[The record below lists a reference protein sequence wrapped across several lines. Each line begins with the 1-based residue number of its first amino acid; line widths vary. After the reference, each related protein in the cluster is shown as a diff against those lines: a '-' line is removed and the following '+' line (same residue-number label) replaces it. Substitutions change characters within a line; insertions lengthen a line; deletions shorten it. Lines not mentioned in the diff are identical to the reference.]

1 MSLNRKSVLVPLLGL
16 YLCILGAKLFVIGHH
31 GNPTPFWDQWDAEAA
46 SLYLPLAGG
55 NLDLAE
61 LIAPHNEH
69 RILWTRLLGLLEL
82 KLNGGIWDPLFQMV
96 VNAGIHSL
104 AILLLLFGLR
114 KELPE
119 GAFIP
124 LVLFSLIL
132 VVPFGWENTLAG
144 FQSQFYF
151 LLLFGVLSIGWLTAA
166 LPLSGRWWLGFA
178 AMVAS
183 GFSVASGFLVGL
195 AVAAAYF
202 FQMLLADRKADR
214 RKCIGMG
221 LLLAYAAF
229 AHGFTPAVEAHA
241 PLKAAGIHDF
251 SLSILKALAFPF
263 TAVPCLAI
271 FTQLPVLA
279 CTWRGVADH
288 RAGRKP
294 GLPWFLWATILWLY
308 LNAAATAYG
317 RGAGGAAPASRYMDT
332 LALLNVV
339 NFAAGLH
346 LVSMF
351 PGRRMKFALA
361 GWSIILLV
369 GGLGIFGH
377 SLCHVIHNEARLR
390 RIQESNVRRFLED
403 FDRECMEQIPYYSIP
418 YPTATRLI
426 DLLENETI
434 RDFLPT
440 PLRRPVPADPSR
452 QPGFM
457 ANGAPVPLEPKV
469 HGPVWGS
476 CGAEGNAWVGSM
488 LREYYPP
495 QRGGFL
501 EISVAGQP
509 FEDGMNFRIQ
519 DMEGRPLR
527 HFKPTCRAKTSWRS
541 LYFRNPGRPFQIIAE
556 DNSPHHW
563 FAFAEPKEIGAGT
576 LLARA
581 ALRYWFLF
589 AGIGGGM
596 LAWVIMGIFPGNAAP
611 KREADIQAPL
621 AIPRTPISLPRWKAA
636 LPALLL
642 FILAFAL
649 FSPSL
654 RYGLVDLDDITYVA
668 NNTAV
673 LEGLSASS
681 IRQAFSLDNPTATM
695 YMPLL
700 WISFMA
706 DVEWLGAT
714 PDHPW
719 GFHFTN
725 VLLHAVNSV
734 LLFSLLLAFCKKPWR
749 AFFFAALWA
758 VHPLRVESVAWVTER
773 KDVLSG
779 LFALLSVGAYVW
791 AGRQMSAPGG
801 APSPARALSLPPTI
815 AALLF
820 FALGLLVKPSLA
832 PIPFVLLLLD
842 FWPLRRFELSWPS
855 ARRAAPRLLL
865 EKIFFF
871 LLAGLAAYGT
881 VRGHQVVTGEIAVPI
896 SLRLLSVPLAY
907 GFYLLK
913 TFLPL
918 NLTVLYLSFSS
929 WVPPSVLVAS
939 AILAGGLLL
948 VPTLIVW
955 RLRDSCPNQLVGW
968 LWFLGMLVPVSG
980 LIPIPSNDVADRFS
994 YLPAMGLSIA
1004 FLFLLPSDP
1013 GDQRAGRWIRPVL
1026 SLAVLTALSFLSLR
1040 QLPAWQNTAALYAR
1054 VLDVFPRHA
1063 TALKARAI
1071 QLIRDTGDFRQA
1083 DRMISK
1089 ALSAEPRHWEA
1100 HFTKAQCLSE
1110 LESPAAAQRH
1120 LLGIM
1125 PPSSLFTSVAWHRD
1139 LARYA
1144 LMLGQHEEAIRHAD
1158 QALALL
1164 PPHDLSQTPILML
1177 ALAAAYEQGDL
1188 PRALA
1193 YAHRFPPYANK
1204 TSLELA
1210 DLLPHYVFQWVGG
1223 YRRDAVAYFRRLTD
1237 AAADRP
1243 DILNNVAWGLATANW
1258 SPADPQEVLGLAQRL
1273 LALVPDPNP
1282 GILDTLAVAQANAG
1296 DFLAARQTLESALAL
1311 FPDERDPQLQLF
1323 MDRLATRLALYQHE
1337 RPYREDAFT
1346 RMYMTFFG
1354 ELSRLRPLELP

>member
-791 AGRQMSAPGG
+791 AGRRMSAPGG

-865 EKIFFF
+865 HMAPFF
-871 LLAGLAAYGT
+871 LLGVLAAFGT
-881 VRGHQVVTGEIAVPI
+881 VLTHQNMSGDIPR
-896 SLRLLSVPLAY
+896 SLALRILAVPLAY
-907 GFYLLK
+907 VFYLGK
-913 TFLPL
+913 VFLPR
-918 NLTVLYLSFSS
+918 NLTPLYSPFESWARPDVLTA
-929 WVPPSVLVAS
+929 AS
-939 AILAGGLLL
+939 LLAAFLLL
-948 VPTLIVW
+948 ALTVW
-955 RLRDSCPNQLVGW
+955 FWRQRIRRPNVLTGW
-968 LWFLGMLVPVSG
+968 LWFLGMMAPASG
-980 LIPIPSNDVADRFS
+980 IIPIPMNDVADRFT
-994 YLPAMGLSIA
+994 YFPAAGLSVA
-1004 FLFLLPSDP
+1004 LLFLWPSRP
-1013 GDQRAGRWIRPVL
+1013 VSRAGSWLRMT
-1026 SLAVLTALSFLSLR
+1026 LAGGGLALLARLTALQS
-1040 QLPAWQNTAALYAR
+1040 PAWANTNAFYDR
-1054 VLDVFPRHA
+1054 VLAVYPDHA
-1063 TALKARAI
+1063 TALKARAG
-1071 QLIRDTGDFRQA
+1071 QLIRNHGDFVRA
-1083 DRMISK
+1083 NELVAR
-1089 ALSAEPRHWEA
+1089 ALQAEPLHWGA
-1100 HFTKAQCLSE
+1100 HFIKAQCLAE
-1110 LESPAAAQRH
+1110 LEGPAAALRH
-1120 LLGIM
+1120 MQQIA
-1125 PPSSLFTSVAWHRD
+1125 PPTSRYAYVDWCRD
-1139 LARYA
+1139 CARYA
-1144 LMLGQHEEAIRHAD
+1144 LMLGQH
-1158 QALALL
+1158 ALALEYADRALERL
-1164 PPHDLSQTPILML
+1164 PAHDLSAVPTLMI
-1177 ALAAAYEQGDL
+1177 AMTAAYEEDSG
-1188 PRALA
+1188 RALA

-1210 DLLPHYVFQWVGG
+1210 DLLPHYVFQWIGG